1 MAKSYGVSTD
11 IIPARGGMGPGG
23 VDKMPSARM
32 GRGSMSS
39 REELDRINKEY
50 KDYMAGLG
58 KKGSNPPET
67 KIAAPLTKEQTRARD
82 RANAEVQKQL
92 PRRKSNPLVEDIE
105 EELVFKKGGKVSS
118 ASKRADGCAIRGKT
132 RA

>member
-1 MAKSYGVSTD
+1 MAKSYGVTTD
-11 IIPARGGMGPGG
+11 IIPAKGGMGPGG
-23 VDKMPSARM
+23 VGNIPARS
-32 GRGSMSS
+32 GRGTMSS

-67 KIAAPLTKEQTRARD
+67 KVAAPLTKEQTRARD
-82 RANAEVQKQL
+82 KANKEAQKNL
-92 PRRKSNPLVEDIE
+92 PRRRANPLVEDIE
-105 EELVFKKGGKVSS
+105 EELVFKKGGMVKSKASS
-118 ASKRADGCAIRGKT
+118 RADGCAIRGKT

>member
-1 MAKSYGVSTD
+1 MAANYRKELE
-11 IIPARGGMGPGG
+11 AGGGG
-23 VDKMPSARM
+23 TPMIGGNISARS
-32 GRGSMSS
+32 GRGTMSS

-67 KIAAPLTKEQTRARD
+67 KVAAPLTKEQTRARD
-82 RANAEVQKQL
+82 KANKEAQKNL
-92 PRRKSNPLVEDIE
+92 PRRKANPLVEDIE

-118 ASKRADGCAIRGKT
+118 ASKRADGCCVRGKT